1 MMFWFNVFMRIDTN
15 NNNRAIKGFYGDPLL
30 HKYQAVAQG
39 LETLVSEK
47 HAGEKLPS
55 VRALMKQFNAS
66 QATVMRGLEMLV
78 EKGAAER
85 IPAKGMFVSGA
96 SNKFLRIEV
105 CFFFSREVVK
115 NPLYGEM
122 TSRMLSNA
130 QSHHMHLSMFVYDQM
145 GCIEQFRRRMENSK
159 PDGVILM
166 CSTKMTFELV
176 LRELGIPAV
185 SVFPN
190 ALDDS
195 SVSFIIDNHQAIGL
209 AINHLKELGHTRIA
223 LLHGQGYRSSYM
235 LDQEQRIEAFY
246 SIMTEQKLGVHPKY
260 VRYGGFDYEQA
271 YPVTL
276 DLLEESVSPTAI
288 ICNDYN
294 AEGVYAAINK
304 KGLTVGKDISVLGF
318 DDIALAARLSPEL
331 STIRIGWD
339 KIVTMVLDQ
348 FGLMLEDPASFSG
361 KFFKTPVELVI
372 RKSTGICSATKV
384 C

>member
-1 MMFWFNVFMRIDTN
+1 MRIDTIKN
-15 NNNRAIKGFYGDPLL
+15 NKWAVDGLGEDPSL
-30 HKYQAVAQG
+30 HKYQTVAQG

-55 VRALMKQFNAS
+55 VRSLMKQFNAS
-66 QATVMRGLEMLV
+66 QATIMRGLEILV
-78 EKGAAER
+78 EKGTAER
-85 IPAKGMFVSGA
+85 IPAKGMFVA
-96 SNKFLRIEV
+96 NKSNKILRIEV

-122 TSRMLSNA
+122 TSRMLSSA

-145 GCIEQFRRRMENSK
+145 GCIEQFRQRMEYSK

-166 CSTKMTFELV
+166 CATKMTFELV

-195 SVSFIIDNHQAIGL
+195 SVSFIIDNHQGMELSIK
-209 AINHLKELGHTRIA
+209 HLRELGHSRIA
-223 LLHGQGYRSSYM
+223 LLHGQGYRNSYM

-246 SIMTEQKLGVHPKY
+246 TIMAEQQLGVHPKY
-260 VRYGGFDYEQA
+260 VRYGGFEFEQA
-271 YPVTL
+271 YPVVQ
-276 DLLEESVSPTAI
+276 DLLEETVPPTAI

-304 KGLTVGKDISVLGF
+304 KGLIVGQDVSVLGF
-318 DDIALAARLSPEL
+318 DDIALAQRLSPGL

-339 KIVTMVLDQ
+339 KIVTMVLDH
-348 FGLMLEDPASFSG
+348 FSLMLENPASFSG
-361 KFFKTPVELVI
+361 RIIKTPVELVV
-372 RKSTGICSATKV
+372 RKSTGLCPLLNEK
-384 C
+384 